1 MLTKSVATPLLALS
15 SLTLQ
20 VTAVSHKQWSKRSDH
35 LYLPKETSDY
45 KTATAPNNVTIRYKN
60 PGICE
65 TTPGVDSY
73 SGYVDLTPDAS
84 TLITYSF
91 KVHVFF
97 WFFESRNN
105 PASDPFTLW
114 LNGGPGSDS
123 LIGLFEEN
131 GPCMIDDNLT
141 AVYNPYSWNNVSNM
155 LYISQPV
162 GTGFSY
168 QKQGVGSFNSF
179 STDFHYNSSE
189 WPATGRWPLLEPLN
203 TGTIDTTDLAAVA
216 VWHVFQALLA
226 TVPKF
231 DAKLGDLDAARD
243 FNLFTESYGGH
254 YGPAFFS
261 YFYNQNLK
269 IENGS
274 MPGYPLNFNSLGVI
288 NGIID
293 ESIQAEHYPEF
304 AVNNTYGIKAYN
316 DTVYSYAKFANNM
329 YNGCLYQIDLCRA
342 AAEGNTTYYHADAK
356 ITEAELTPGEMQ
368 ICNEAADMCRDN
380 VESPYYYYSGRGV
393 YDIRHAYED
402 PTPPSNYPDYLNLG
416 EVQDA
421 LGVTLN
427 YSGSNGIYYAFQN
440 TGDFIYPNFRLD
452 LEYLLSQDVRVSLAY
467 GDADYICNWF
477 GGEAISLAM
486 EYTHSDEFRAAGYEA
501 MIVDGTEYG
510 EVRQYGNFSF
520 ARVYESG
527 HEVPYYQPV
536 AALAYFNR
544 TLYHYD
550 IATGEEKVTANLTSS
565 GPANATH
572 TNSFVPITSSI
583 VQAFPSPIYPAT
595 TSVY

>member
-1 MLTKSVATPLLALS
+1 M
-15 SLTLQ
+15 Q
-20 VTAVSHKQWSKRSDH
+20 
-35 LYLPKETSDY
+35 
-45 KTATAPNNVTIRYKN
+45 
-60 PGICE
+60 
-65 TTPGVDSY
+65 
-73 SGYVDLTPDAS
+73 
-84 TLITYSF
+84 
-91 KVHVFF
+91 
-97 WFFESRNN
+97 
-105 PASDPFTLW
+105 
-114 LNGGPGSDS
+114 
-123 LIGLFEEN
+123 
-131 GPCMIDDNLT
+131 
-141 AVYNPYSWNNVSNM
+141 
-155 LYISQPV
+155 
-162 GTGFSY
+162 
-168 QKQGVGSFNSF
+168 
-179 STDFHYNSSE
+179 
-189 WPATGRWPLLEPLN
+189 
-203 TGTIDTTDLAAVA
+203 
-216 VWHVFQALLA
+216 HVFQALLA

-231 DAKLGDLDAARD
+231 DAKIGDLNAARD

-254 YGPAFFS
+254 YGPAFFN

-274 MPGYPLNFNSLGVI
+274 MPGYPLNFNSLGII

-342 AAEGNTTYYHADAK
+342 AAEGNTSYYHADAK

-393 YDIRHAYED
+393 YDIRHTYED
-402 PTPPSNYPDYLNLG
+402 PTPPSNYPGYLNLG

-501 MIVDGTEYG
+501 MVVDGTEYG

-550 IATGEEKVTANLTSS
+550 IATGEEKVTANLTTS

-572 TNSFVPITSSI
+572 TNSFVPITSSYI
-583 VQAFPSPIYPAT
+583 QAFPSPIYPAT

>member
-20 VTAVSHKQWSKRSDH
+20 VAAVSHKQWSKRSDH

-73 SGYVDLTPDAS
+73 SGYVDLTPD
-84 TLITYSF
+84 
-91 KVHVFF
+91 VHVFF

-179 STDFHYNSSE
+179 SEDFHYNSSE

-231 DAKLGDLDAARD
+231 DAKIGDLNATRD

-254 YGPAFFS
+254 YGPAFFN

-274 MPGYPLNFNSLGVI
+274 MPGYPLNFNSLGII

-342 AAEGNTTYYHADAK
+342 AAEGNTSYYHADAK

-393 YDIRHAYED
+393 YDIRHTYED
-402 PTPPSNYPDYLNLG
+402 PTPPSNYPGYLNLG

-501 MIVDGTEYG
+501 MVVDGTEYG

-550 IATGEEKVTANLTSS
+550 IATGEEKVTANLTTS

-572 TNSFVPITSSI
+572 TNSFVPITSSYI
-583 VQAFPSPIYPAT
+583 QAFPSPIYPAT